1 MGSGLTPAPH
11 ASGTHN
17 GHEGHEEHEAEEPEE
32 GEEAH
37 EGGLFVYG
45 DALLVKPRRRPHD
58 FAITSPRPDFALIGA
73 DVQKFDWE
81 TVFGYRLGVGYRL
94 GHSWE
99 VAGVYTYLHSN
110 DEKGVVRPTGGSLFG
125 TLDQGVFD
133 SALGVT
139 ASSNL
144 DMDLIDTEIAKRW
157 WICEGLSIRAAAG
170 VRVATITQKIGAA
183 YDFTPTGVGISNVN
197 QRIQFDGVGPRIGG
211 EGFWKMWENFGF
223 WGKFYSSLLSGDFK
237 TNVNQWVN
245 SGNTVILDVN
255 DKFYKIVPVTEVG
268 VGVGWRSDHL
278 SVNVGYELQ
287 NFFGLVEIN
296 DFPTQ
301 SNKNVY
307 RQGDLSLE
315 ALTLSVGVY
324 Y

>member
-11 ASGTHN
+11 ASSNHN
-17 GHEGHEEHEAEEPEE
+17 GHEAHEEHEGEE
-32 GEEAH
+32 GEEGEAGQ

-58 FAITSPRPDFALIGA
+58 LAITTPRPDFALVGA
-73 DVQKFDWE
+73 DVQKFDWD
-81 TVFGYRLGVGYRL
+81 TVFGYRLGVGYRMP
-94 GHSWE
+94 HSWE
-99 VAGVYTYLHSN
+99 IAAVYTYLHSN
-110 DEKGVVRPTGGSLFG
+110 DQLGVARPAGGSH
-125 TLDQGVFD
+125 
-133 SALGVT
+133 SALGAT
-139 ASSNL
+139 GSSNL
-144 DMDLIDTEIAKRW
+144 DLDLIDTEIAKRW
-157 WICEGLSIRAAAG
+157 WICEGLQLRAAAG
-170 VRVATITQKIGAA
+170 ARVATISQKIGAA

-197 QRIQFDGVGPRIGG
+197 QRIQFDGIGPRIGG
-211 EGFWKMWENFGF
+211 EAFWKMWENFGF

-245 SGNTVILDVN
+245 NGRTIILDVN
-255 DKFYKIVPVTEVG
+255 DKFYKVVPVTEVG
-268 VGVGWRSDHL
+268 IGLGWRSDHL

-287 NFFGLVEIN
+287 NFFGMVELN

-301 SNKNVY
+301 SNRNIY

-315 ALTLSVGVY
+315 ALTFSVGLY